1 MNTIIKTVIAGG
13 LLAMSAT
20 TLAAKPTSIIFDS
33 NGVTDDGTPYASYMV
48 KCSNGKSM
56 PLTAWENR
64 KKWCNGDATSEECE
78 KKQIKVAKKAC
89 KAA

>member
-1 MNTIIKTVIAGG
+1 MNAVIKTFVVTG
-13 LLAMSAT
+13 LLALSTSA
-20 TLAAKPTSIIFDS
+20 LAAKPTSITFDS
-33 NGVTDDGTPYASYMV
+33 NGTTADGTPYASYLV

-56 PLTAWENR
+56 PLTAWDDR
-64 KKWCNGDATSEECE
+64 KKWCVGDATSEQCE